1 MLMKLK
7 NALVVYTHPAI
18 AESKKTLDI
27 AKNIL
32 KKYSVHFNLADR
44 DKLKR
49 SQFAG
54 RNLII
59 AVGGDGTFLRAA
71 QFVENEVMFGVNADT
86 KNKEGFFAEG
96 NKKNFEEKL
105 RKIIKG
111 RFEIIQFPRL
121 EARIDGKKIGT
132 LALNEF
138 YIGPKKGYHGAK
150 YTIQV
155 DGKKERHKSSGILV
169 TTPAGSYA
177 WAKSAY
183 RKIMPLDSKNFQ
195 FVVREPYE
203 GKVFR
208 KYKIKHGILRK
219 NDRIKIISEM
229 LDGVIVADSAGKEY
243 GFRNCSIAAITI
255 SKKSLNLLKTK

>member
-1 MLMKLK
+1 MKLK
-7 NALVVYTHPAI
+7 NILVVYTHPAI
-18 AESKKTLDI
+18 GESKVSLNSVK
-27 AKNIL
+27 KIL
-32 KKYSVHFNLADR
+32 KKHKIHFNLADR

-54 RNLII
+54 RDLII

-71 QFVENEVMFGVNADT
+71 QFVDDEIMFGVNADVR
-86 KNKEGFFAEG
+86 NKEGFFTEG

-105 RKIIKG
+105 KKIIKG
-111 RFEIIQFPRL
+111 RFKIIRFPRL
-121 EARIDGKKIGT
+121 EACIDGNKILT

-150 YTIQV
+150 YTIQIG
-155 DGKKERHKSSGILV
+155 GKKERHKSSGILV

-183 RKIMPLDSKNFQ
+183 RRIMPLDSKNFQ

-229 LDGVIVADSAGKEY
+229 LDGVIVADSVGKEY
-243 GFRNCSIAAITI
+243 GFRNYSIATITL